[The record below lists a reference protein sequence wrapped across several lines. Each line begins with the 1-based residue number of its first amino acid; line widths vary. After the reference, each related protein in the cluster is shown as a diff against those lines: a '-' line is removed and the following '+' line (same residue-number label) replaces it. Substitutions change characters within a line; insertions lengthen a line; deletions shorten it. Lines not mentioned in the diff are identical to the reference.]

1 MTFNSISY
9 LQDLPLLILLFAIFF
24 QSATICNRK
33 NITSKKVYDMFQYYL
48 IHYFNFKNAG
58 GFMLVSLLCLI
69 AVLAIVI
76 LAAKLKKH
84 YKLNTQDLTPK
95 QIRKLNHIHKV
106 KEISLIESFYEMVFS
121 STSVLLFLSLYYI
134 IDERIPQAAFYWQKY
149 QNIILLLFLVF
160 SVFMTNW
167 FDILFVPLTAIP
179 TRQRHPCGWSL
190 PFILFWSYYISSSS
204 TMIRTMIHWSCILS
218 HWQSAVSCT
227 LILHWKISKKH
238 CRVSQ
243 EICRFWYW
251 WEVIPPS
258 YAGMDSTVDSCWLPM
273 VWSLVRCW
281 RIFLWMYRFLCWIRR
296 GWWNYLFN
304 LLFHFFQYKQV
315 TNYNAHYFQNYD
327 TSNNP
332 SGRIMKGKIRKLFSH
347 INFDPF

>member
-1 MTFNSISY
+1 
-9 LQDLPLLILLFAIFF
+9 
-24 QSATICNRK
+24 
-33 NITSKKVYDMFQYYL
+33 MFQYYL

-134 IDERIPQAAFYWQKY
+134 IDERIPQAALYWQKY
-149 QNIILLLFLVF
+149 ENIILLLFLVF

-179 TRQRHPCGWSL
+179 TRQKASVRLISAFYIILILLYIKFIYHDSNYDSLIMYFITLAVGRFLYFDSTLEDIKETLQGVARNLPLLVLMGSYSAIVCWYGFHCGFLLTSNGV
-190 PFILFWSYYISSSS
+190 
-204 TMIRTMIHWSCILS
+204 ILS
-218 HWQSAVSCT
+218 TLLAHLFMDVSIFVLDKT
-227 LILHWKISKKH
+227 
-238 CRVSQ
+238 R
-243 EICRFWYW
+243 
-251 WEVIPPS
+251 
-258 YAGMDSTVDSCWLPM
+258 
-273 VWSLVRCW
+273 LV
-281 RIFLWMYRFLCWIRR
+281 
-296 GWWNYLFN
+296 
-304 LLFHFFQYKQV
+304 
-315 TNYNAHYFQNYD
+315 
-327 TSNNP
+327 
-332 SGRIMKGKIRKLFSH
+332 KLF
-347 INFDPF
+347 I

>member
-1 MTFNSISY
+1 
-9 LQDLPLLILLFAIFF
+9 
-24 QSATICNRK
+24 
-33 NITSKKVYDMFQYYL
+33 MFQYYL

-69 AVLAIVI
+69 AVLAIVV

-121 STSVLLFLSLYYI
+121 ITSVLLFLSLYYI

-179 TRQRHPCGWSL
+179 TRQKASYHDSNYDSLIMYFITLAVGRFLYFDSTLEDIKETLQGVARNLPLLVLMGSYSAIVCWYGFHCGFLLTSNGV
-190 PFILFWSYYISSSS
+190 
-204 TMIRTMIHWSCILS
+204 ILS
-218 HWQSAVSCT
+218 TLLAHLFMDVSIFVLDKT
-227 LILHWKISKKH
+227 
-238 CRVSQ
+238 Q
-243 EICRFWYW
+243 
-251 WEVIPPS
+251 
-258 YAGMDSTVDSCWLPM
+258 
-273 VWSLVRCW
+273 LV
-281 RIFLWMYRFLCWIRR
+281 
-296 GWWNYLFN
+296 
-304 LLFHFFQYKQV
+304 
-315 TNYNAHYFQNYD
+315 
-327 TSNNP
+327 
-332 SGRIMKGKIRKLFSH
+332 KLF
-347 INFDPF
+347 I